1 MKIEHGE
8 LVETGSHGDLLA
20 FVSNCTIDY
29 VDNDNQKQTLDE
41 ACLLICRE
49 RFGLGSTHVVPLSHL
64 WMYHD
69 KYYQSF
75 IDQLLAQAAAEL
87 FGTSVTT
94 HDCKN
99 IGDLIYRS
107 LDTLFNHPPE
117 NEMVEKKKQERDIE
131 RMGLILKVNDREVIN
146 AS

>member
-1 MKIEHGE
+1 MNLEHGE

-20 FVSNCTIDY
+20 FVSNCKLDY
-29 VDNDNQKQTLDE
+29 LDDAGIKQTLDE
-41 ACLLICRE
+41 ACLLLCRQS
-49 RFGLGSTHVVPLSHL
+49 FGWGRMHLVPLSHL
-64 WMYHD
+64 WMFHD

-75 IDQLLAQAAAEL
+75 IDEMLAQGAHEL
-87 FGTSVTT
+87 FGSAVTV

-99 IGDLIYRS
+99 IGDLVYRS

-117 NEMVEKKKQERDIE
+117 IELELKREQQKLERS
-131 RMGLILKVNDREVIN
+131 GLILHVNGREVIN